1 MQRKLHALGMP
12 THHDLVQ
19 TAKVSSATCSLR
31 SHLLIVKYLQ
41 EPPLVGIPDHQ
52 FSSDGHV
59 PSATI
64 TGPYTVGSHSNFGTP
79 SQYTTNVGYDDPS
92 SPVAVSHRS
101 FICLHISLVDNG
113 FSKGL
118 EERPQYVY
126 QGAPHFPP
134 PGTAQHTFDLPTI
147 PGPLQPEYYAP
158 LARVCTCSPTARCRL
173 GPSDWVRSRRCRTM
187 EPLLVNPPPE
197 QAPLKEFLALC
208 SPECLLGKS
217 SGSSLIDTSVTRT
230 RVSTGFA

>member
-19 TAKVSSATCSLR
+19 TAK
-31 SHLLIVKYLQ
+31 

-92 SPVAVSHRS
+92 SPVA
-101 FICLHISLVDNG
+101 
-113 FSKGL
+113 GL
-118 EERPQYVY
+118 EERPQYAY

-217 SGSSLIDTSVTRT
+217 SGSSLIDTSVTLT